1 MHKLL
6 ALAKDRTMRH
16 RTRQTDYRHELDG
29 LDPIAM
35 LVIPLAILLLSLLVV
50 RAILAAAVV

>member
-1 MHKLL
+1 
-6 ALAKDRTMRH
+6 MRH

-35 LVIPLAILLLSLLVV
+35 LMVPLAILLLSLLVV